1 MNRRLLIGFI
11 SVLIILVSVYLYIMY
26 GGKRNLANEKSI
38 YTITTQDLSKEY
50 IANIDASNTKY
61 LEKAV
66 AVTGKVVGIN
76 GNQVQLENAVV
87 CNFNTLEKTIKV
99 DDLVTIKGRI
109 VGYDDLMEEIKL
121 DQCFID
127 KSN

>member
-66 AVTGKVVGIN
+66 AVTGKVVVIN

>member
-26 GGKRNLANEKSI
+26 GGKRNLANEKAI

-66 AVTGKVVGIN
+66 AVTGKVVVIN